1 MLQINFIRKEIGV
14 CLGYF
19 QRGWLKSKR
28 LKGQNSIDLY
38 KNHLLPKVW
47 LKFNEAHQ
55 AKTWSKGIGLAK
67 LNQVLTKAV

>member
-19 QRGWLKSKR
+19 QSGWLKSKG

-38 KNHLLPKVW
+38 KNHLHLKIR

-55 AKTWSKGIGLAK
+55 AKTWLKGIGLAK
-67 LNQVLTKAV
+67 LSQVLTKTV